1 MPVSQLPRRRLDP
14 RALRRLVGEAAVF
27 RGATPT
33 QLTAIAKRCSVLEA
47 SRGELVALRN
57 VRLPGIFAVASG
69 KIKLALHHSDGKE
82 RVLALVQAGESFGE
96 ATALLDRPSGYEA
109 WALAPTR
116 LVVTPPASVYE
127 LIDSDPRAG
136 RRVVRALA
144 SRNLELLA
152 ELEACAMR
160 RGVERLATYL
170 DSLAKRRDGGQT
182 WTARLPATKT
192 LIASLLDMKKETLSR
207 LLRSLTDQK
216 IIEVRPPH
224 EIEILDRDR
233 LARLREE

>member
-1 MPVSQLPRRRLDP
+1 MAASQSSKRRLDQ
-14 RALRRLVGEAAVF
+14 RALRRLVGEAALF
-27 RGATPT
+27 HGASSA
-33 QLTAIAKRCSVLEA
+33 QLAEIAKSCWVLEA
-47 SRGELVALRN
+47 GRGELVASRN
-57 VRLPGIFAVASG
+57 ARLPGICTVASG
-69 KIKLALHHSDGKE
+69 KVKLVLHHSDGKE
-82 RVLALVQAGESFGE
+82 RVLALVQPGQSFGE

-109 WALAPTR
+109 WALVPSR

-170 DSLAKRRDGGQT
+170 DSLARRRDGGQT